1 VFFHVACIREL
12 GIQKKGACGKSKSS
26 RDKAPSEETFCG
38 TVGGAGGFFTSLS
51 KLSKPCQILQAVGF
65 QILQKVLLLALIQV
79 AVSLA
84 GWAHFAE
91 EVDRGHEGES
101 YAVKHAT

>member
-12 GIQKKGACGKSKSS
+12 GIQKKEPAE
-26 RDKAPSEETFCG
+26 KANPAETRHP
-38 TVGGAGGFFTSLS
+38 VS
-51 KLSKPCQILQAVGF
+51 KLPKPCQILQAVGF

>member
-1 VFFHVACIREL
+1 MLLAL
-12 GIQKKGACGKSKSS
+12 GNLGFKKKEPAE
-26 RDKAPSEETFCG
+26 KANPAETRHP
-38 TVGGAGGFFTSLS
+38 VS
-51 KLSKPCQILQAVGF
+51 KLPKPCQILQAVGF